1 MYVEKIQIGNEA
13 LQFIDKRIADD
24 KYRGSES
31 SEHNRYD
38 REEIF
43 NTLTLLNE
51 YAPKQ
56 SLMKIRTTDL
66 SKRPKNTPDE
76 YQYAKFC
83 EAVKKYKKGTQDSIR
98 KNIFVDLHR
107 MGLIDRWSVQKKEV
121 VKLSPFQRGAIK
133 YVSLTDEGIKF
144 VNSKDILKQSFIFT
158 KALDILLGG
167 YVEYALEI
175 LKDPDYGIDKIS
187 KYEFMF
193 FVSAVNTQTSF
204 NISLDRCIEL
214 IHSYRLLS
222 RTQQKA
228 AVETLKIKLVP
239 ENFKGDKTAKRD
251 WHNWQNKIDQ
261 AYFLFMQ
268 TVYFDVEGDN
278 ADFLVLA
285 GKNSNKSSKITI
297 TRSSD
302 AKRQYF
308 VNHKVDKEAGFE
320 LHHVVPLA
328 WAANDEHFKLL
339 DKWNNMLYIDGFSHA
354 KVTANNS
361 RNVIMTNENST
372 IILSDFG
379 NNHVELKI
387 KENVIYSFEKLKVLL
402 SYNFELLNIH

>member
-1 MYVEKIQIGNEA
+1 MYVEQIQIGNEA

-38 REEIF
+38 REEIY
-43 NTLTLLNE
+43 NTLKLLNE
-51 YAPKQ
+51 YTPDQ
-56 SLMKIRTTDL
+56 SLMKIRTADL
-66 SKRPKNTPDE
+66 SKRPENTPDE
-76 YQYAKFC
+76 YQYARFC
-83 EAVKKYKKGTQDSIR
+83 EAVKRYKKGTQDSIR

-107 MGLIDRWSVQKKEV
+107 MGLIDRWAVQKKKV

-133 YVSLTDEGIKF
+133 YVSLTDDGLKF
-144 VNSKDILKQSFIFT
+144 ANSDNILKQSFIFT

-175 LKDPDYGIDKIS
+175 LKDPDYEIDKIS

-193 FVSAVNTQTSF
+193 FVSAIDTQTSF
-204 NISLDRCIEL
+204 NISLNKCIEL

-222 RTQQKA
+222 RIQQR
-228 AVETLKIKLVP
+228 AVIETLKAKLIP
-239 ENFKGDKTAKRD
+239 DNFIGDKTAKRD

-261 AYFLFMQ
+261 AYFLFKQ

-285 GKNSNKSSKITI
+285 GRNSNVNSKITI

-302 AKRQYF
+302 AKREYF
-308 VNHKVDKEAGFE
+308 VNHRVEREAGFE
-320 LHHVVPLA
+320 LHHVVPLS
-328 WAANDEHFKLL
+328 WAENDEHYNLL
-339 DKWNNMLYIDGFSHA
+339 DKWKNLLYIDGFSHA

-361 RNVIMTNENST
+361 RNVVMTNDNST
-372 IILSDFG
+372 IILSDFA

-387 KENVIYSFEKLKVLL
+387 RENVIYSFEKLNILL
-402 SYNFELLNIH
+402 TYNFELLNIH